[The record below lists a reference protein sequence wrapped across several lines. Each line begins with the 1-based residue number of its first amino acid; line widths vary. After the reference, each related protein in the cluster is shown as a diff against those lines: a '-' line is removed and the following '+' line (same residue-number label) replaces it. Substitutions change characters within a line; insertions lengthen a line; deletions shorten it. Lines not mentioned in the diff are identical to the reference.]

1 MNSMFKPIALLS
13 FLLIFGNTH
22 AQKSSAEEWKNEI
35 RKVYQLVDKEIFT
48 PRQGELALKEIKDA
62 ARTDLER
69 QLLGNGNDDERHY
82 LVLFWGKTSEN
93 GKIMMIHDTVAEG
106 NIQNQL
112 NFYFNNVESGYV
124 KRQVIYKPSQDKTV
138 QEKSYI
144 AIQQSN
150 PPVFDNKYF
159 VEISSKG
166 KVKGRS
172 HKISV
177 SRLTNAD
184 GLARL
189 TDSLETAIKSEL
201 GSEAENIKLTT
212 EIDTQFTIFG
222 GDIPERYMN
231 DPALYAVA
239 IKAFGEGHKGWI
251 VRRDFSVS
259 NGGVFAITLAEA
271 DSILNTYIDNVRKG
285 LNERGGKP
293 KNREI
298 SGILHVKEALV
309 EPAEGSDLSTVFQEA
324 GELQAFNYPSRRL
337 KSKKD
342 LHADLGDVMANQI
355 HSEYKDDISR
365 QVEKAL
371 GDIDNALL
379 DLDETLKVFDD
390 NEYYSVL
397 SIEKRKKDSPTS
409 VYFLMGTGFSQLALK
424 SNGQAFAENDQRLFN
439 ISGHI
444 GLRGEL
450 NLSKRWYLSSEVRYS
465 TYRHRFRRNNYFTV
479 VDDETAFIRS
489 EESLDRSSFA
499 SSYFDLQLG
508 IGFRNK
514 GGFLADAFEIGVYGG
529 AHTRSTS
536 RNRFKDEDG
545 YTIRELQRG
554 SFDVNPYRFGI
565 YVSFSL
571 DDVIHSRFMFD
582 TNSYFSNWD
591 GPKLQIVSYALMVCF

>member
-13 FLLIFGNTH
+13 FLLMFGNTH

-35 RKVYQLVDKEIFT
+35 RKVYHLVDQEIFT
-48 PRQGELALKEIKDA
+48 PRQGELALKEIKEA

-82 LVLFWGKTSEN
+82 LVIFWGKTSEN

-106 NIQNQL
+106 NIQSQL

-124 KRQVIYKPSQDKTV
+124 KRKVFYKPSQDKTV
-138 QEKSYI
+138 QEKSYT
-144 AIQQSN
+144 AIHQSN

-184 GLARL
+184 GLAQL
-189 TDSLETAIKSEL
+189 TDSLETAVKSEL
-201 GSEAENIKLTT
+201 GSDVKNIKLTT
-212 EIDTQFTIFG
+212 EVDTQFTIFG
-222 GDIPERYMN
+222 ADIPERYMN

-239 IKAFGEGHKGWI
+239 IKAFGKGYKGWI
-251 VRRDFSVS
+251 IRRDFSVT
-259 NGGVFAITLAEA
+259 NGGVYAVTLAEA
-271 DSILNTYIDNVRKG
+271 DSILKTYIDNVRKE
-285 LNERGGKP
+285 LNEQGGKP

-309 EPAEGSDLSTVFQEA
+309 EPAEGSDLSTLFQEA

-342 LHADLGDVMANQI
+342 LRADLGDDLANQI

-508 IGFRNK
+508 IGFRNR

-554 SFDVNPYRFGI
+554 SFDVNPYRLGF

-571 DDVIHSRFMFD
+571 DDVIHNRFMFD

-591 GPKLQIVSYALMVCF
+591 GPDLQIISYALMVCF